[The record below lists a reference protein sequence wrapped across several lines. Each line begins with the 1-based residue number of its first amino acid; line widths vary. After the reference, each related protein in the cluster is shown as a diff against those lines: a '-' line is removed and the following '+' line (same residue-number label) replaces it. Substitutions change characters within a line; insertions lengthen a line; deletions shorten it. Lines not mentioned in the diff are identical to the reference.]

1 MKDLLNGAATINPPE
16 FQADLR
22 TLLLAQKTEL
32 LSEITRATAN
42 QFNNTMMAITSYA
55 ELEMRN
61 ASPSQRRSLEQVLS
75 NVGRATAL
83 VQKLLA
89 FSNKQATSPQPLNLN
104 QVVSGIDNLLEQLTS
119 ERVSLVYQLEESLP
133 MVMAEMAEVEQVTL
147 SLAIIARNAM
157 QAGGEITIS
166 TRVVNVTKDAAS
178 ESDAEPQGEYVALSV
193 DDTGCGAVAVTATDY
208 SGLDTRVNL
217 SLAAVRGVVKQ
228 AGGFV
233 RVKSEP
239 GKGNSFT
246 IHFPVLRQR
255 SLDHSNRVRARSV
268 PVASRTLLVV
278 EDDDAVR
285 IPTSEFLKME
295 GFKVLQ
301 ARTGDEAIHAAQ
313 QNRSPLDVLIT
324 DIVMPKMTGRQV
336 AGRLLELHP
345 NLKVLYMSGDTEAH
359 PLQPGEST
367 AHAVLRKPFRLEAL
381 KDRILDLLGEDL
393 TDAVE

>member
-1 MKDLLNGAATINPPE
+1 MKDISNGAAAINPPE

-55 ELEMRN
+55 DLEMRN
-61 ASPSQRRSLEQVLS
+61 ASPSQRRSLKQVLS

-89 FSNKQATSPQPLNLN
+89 FSSKQANSPQPLNLN
-104 QVVSGIDNLLEQLTS
+104 QVVAGIDGLLQQLTS
-119 ERVSLVYQLEESLP
+119 ERVSLVYQFDESVP

-166 TRVVNVTKDAAS
+166 TRVVNVTKDATS
-178 ESDAEPQGEYVALSV
+178 ESDGEQQGEYVALSI
-193 DDTGCGAVAVTATDY
+193 DDTGSGAVAVAPTDY
-208 SGLDTRVNL
+208 SGLDLRVNL
-217 SLAAVRGVVKQ
+217 ALAAARGVVKN
-228 AGGFV
+228 ASGFV

-246 IHFPVLRQR
+246 IHFPALRQR
-255 SLDHSNRVRARSV
+255 SLDHSERSHARNA
-268 PVASRTLLVV
+268 PVSRTLLVV

-345 NLKVLYMSGDTEAH
+345 NLKVLYMSGDTEAQ
-359 PLQPGEST
+359 PLQPGESS
-367 AHAVLRKPFRLEAL
+367 AHAVLRKPFRLETL
-381 KDRILDLLGEDL
+381 KERIVELLGQEL
-393 TDAVE
+393 TEADK

>member
-1 MKDLLNGAATINPPE
+1 MKDLSNGAAAINPPE

-32 LSEITRATAN
+32 FSEITRATAN

-55 ELEMRN
+55 ELEMRT

-75 NVGRATAL
+75 NVGKATAL

-89 FSNKQATSPQPLNLN
+89 FSNKQANSPQPLNLN

-119 ERVSLVYQLEESLP
+119 ERVALVYQLEESLP

-147 SLAIIARNAM
+147 SLAIMARNAM

-166 TRVVNVTKDAAS
+166 TRVVNVTKDTTS
-178 ESDAEPQGEYVALSV
+178 ESDGELQGEYVALSI
-193 DDTGCGAVAVTATDY
+193 DDTGSGAVAVAPTDY
-208 SGLDTRVNL
+208 SGLDLRVNL
-217 SLAAVRGVVKQ
+217 ALAAVRGVVKN

-246 IHFPVLRQR
+246 IHFPALRQK
-255 SLDHSNRVRARSV
+255 SLEHSDRARVRIA
-268 PVASRTLLVV
+268 PTSRTLLVV

-285 IPTSEFLKME
+285 VPTSEFLKME

-345 NLKVLYMSGDTEAH
+345 NLKVLYMSGDTEA
-359 PLQPGEST
+359 QPSQSGEPA

-381 KDRILDLLGEDL
+381 KERILELLGEEL
-393 TDAVE
+393 TDADR